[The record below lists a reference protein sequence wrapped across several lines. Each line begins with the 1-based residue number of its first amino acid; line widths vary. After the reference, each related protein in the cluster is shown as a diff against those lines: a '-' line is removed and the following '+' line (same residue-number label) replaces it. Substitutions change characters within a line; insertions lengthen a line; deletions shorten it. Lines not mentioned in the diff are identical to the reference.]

1 MEGRQ
6 KENRIDLNEVEPKI
20 RKYLLDKN
28 PELNEDSTISFVE
41 LLNYR
46 LEYLQEQIL
55 QEQDETKKI
64 NQEMIEK
71 IKENKIIS
79 TNLNSS
85 FEGKKTLGQK
95 AADAIAKFGGSWPF
109 IFIFICV
116 LIIWILL
123 NSMTDWFQPFDKYP
137 FILLNLA
144 LSCLAAIQ
152 APIIMMSQNRQAARD
167 RKEADNDYRTNLK
180 AELEISLL
188 HEKIDYLM
196 SEQWQHI
203 VELQQLQIELLT
215 QLHEQITPQEETK
228 N

>member
-116 LIIWILL
+116 LIIWIFL
-123 NSMTDWFQPFDKYP
+123 NSLTDWFQPFDKYP